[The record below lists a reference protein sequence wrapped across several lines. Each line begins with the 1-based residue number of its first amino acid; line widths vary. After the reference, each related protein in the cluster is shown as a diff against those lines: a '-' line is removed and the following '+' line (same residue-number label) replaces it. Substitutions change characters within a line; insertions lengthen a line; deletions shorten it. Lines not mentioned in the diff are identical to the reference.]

1 MDMALTAV
9 RIAQHVDGPV
19 KITWSR
25 EQDLR
30 QDIFRPCYRNL
41 IDASLADGK
50 LAALD
55 YKVCGS
61 SILARWAPPFFQN
74 GIDGDAIDSA
84 ADSPYDLPHLRV
96 AYLRVEPPAITT
108 GWWRGAGCNNN
119 VFAIESFMDE
129 CARKVGKDPSRSSR
143 DARKVAA
150 SASRA
155 RPGGGEVELGKAAAG
170 TCRSRHLRP
179 TVVRQL
185 HGDGGRG

>member
-1 MDMALTAV
+1 MHNHYIGGGFGRRLEVDMALTAV

-19 KITWSR
+19 KVTWSR

-50 LAALD
+50 LAAFD

-84 ADSPYDLPHLRV
+84 ADTPYDVAPFARCVSARGTARHHDGLVARRRV
-96 AYLRVEPPAITT
+96 
-108 GWWRGAGCNNN
+108 
-119 VFAIESFMDE
+119 
-129 CARKVGKDPSRSSR
+129 
-143 DARKVAA
+143 
-150 SASRA
+150 
-155 RPGGGEVELGKAAAG
+155 
-170 TCRSRHLRP
+170 
-179 TVVRQL
+179 
-185 HGDGGRG
+185 